1 MSIKV
6 LSLENTRPLAAFAEV
21 PFSFQTKDFE
31 KSGLDV
37 LFFGQD
43 HYDTMA
49 ILQQRNEITQEGMGT
64 LMKDQK
70 LFTNKEMM
78 LRNFK
83 EVVDNLSD
91 CEDYIKDILENKR
104 EGDSDLGRL
113 LDDTMGQFS
122 TDDMI

>member
-1 MSIKV
+1 V
-6 LSLENTRPLAAFAEV
+6 
-21 PFSFQTKDFE
+21 KDFE

-37 LFFGQD
+37 VFYGQD

-49 ILQQRNEITQEGMGT
+49 ILQQRDNITLDELGT
-64 LMKDQK
+64 LMKEQK

-83 EVVDNLSD
+83 EVTDNLND
-91 CEDYIKDILENKR
+91 CENYIKEVLEGKR
-104 EGDSDLGRL
+104 VGDSDLGRL